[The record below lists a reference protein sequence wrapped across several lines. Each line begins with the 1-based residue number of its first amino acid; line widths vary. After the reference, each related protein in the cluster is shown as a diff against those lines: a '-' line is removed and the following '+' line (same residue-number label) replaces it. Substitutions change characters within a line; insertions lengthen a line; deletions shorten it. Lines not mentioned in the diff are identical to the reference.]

1 MSLEKREIFPNRFR
15 YVCATCSFN
24 WPRTPLPESELPPPP
39 RHSCR
44 GASEPLS
51 AAAGWQASPAQA
63 ANSRQCEANS
73 LKPLPLGEDFP
84 HSAESHPQAIPAA
97 VAEVLRTGRTADK
110 PESSTPGPR
119 ARKSPVTQSHAP
131 QASTT
136 QTSATGTPIPCKYQA
151 AATKN
156 PLGSSF
162 TPASPRKDK
171 KGACTGAIKPRP
183 VAVCTRCEA
192 VSYDVPQINGRC
204 ANQIAGKRCVG
215 VNGSALHQ
223 DDWKLCPKCSGSGT
237 ADRSPCGTCNSAGW
251 LYTRHP
257 KRR

>member
-44 GASEPLS
+44 GASQPLS
-51 AAAGWQASPAQA
+51 TAADLQASPAQA
-63 ANSRQCEANS
+63 ENALSLEPLAPKANRAYEEFS
-73 LKPLPLGEDFP
+73 
-84 HSAESHPQAIPAA
+84 HSAGTLPPPIPESHASQAP
-97 VAEVLRTGRTADK
+97 
-110 PESSTPGPR
+110 
-119 ARKSPVTQSHAP
+119 
-131 QASTT
+131 TT
-136 QTSATGTPIPCKYQA
+136 QTSATRTSIRSKNQA

-156 PLGSSF
+156 PLDSALRP
-162 TPASPRKDK
+162 TSPRKDK
-171 KGACTGAIKPRP
+171 KGSHNGAIKPRP
-183 VAVCTRCEA
+183 VAVCTRCQA
-192 VSYDVPQINGRC
+192 VSYDVAQINGRC

>member
-1 MSLEKREIFPNRFR
+1 MSLEKREIFRNRFR

-44 GASEPLS
+44 GASQPLS
-51 AAAGWQASPAQA
+51 TAADLQASPAQA
-63 ANSRQCEANS
+63 EKALSLEPLAPKANRAYEEFS
-73 LKPLPLGEDFP
+73 
-84 HSAESHPQAIPAA
+84 HSAGTLPPPIPESHASQAP
-97 VAEVLRTGRTADK
+97 
-110 PESSTPGPR
+110 
-119 ARKSPVTQSHAP
+119 
-131 QASTT
+131 TT
-136 QTSATGTPIPCKYQA
+136 QTSATRTSIRSKNQAAATRTSIRSKNQA

-156 PLGSSF
+156 PLDSALRP
-162 TPASPRKDK
+162 TSPRKDK
-171 KGACTGAIKPRP
+171 KGSHYGAIKPRP
-183 VAVCTRCEA
+183 VAVCTRCQA
-192 VSYDVPQINGRC
+192 VSYDVAQINGRC
-204 ANQIAGKRCVG
+204 ANQIRQTMCVG

-251 LYTRHP
+251 LYTRPP